1 MWPGARDRQLK
12 LKVPTETFRRLEV
25 RSESEGISVVDYAT
39 QLLAMA
45 LDRTHAGRL
54 SRTTRSTSAPAM
66 GDEAVAT
73 HASPAGMEATIAEAS
88 DRPAAATTRPSDPDQ
103 TPIRLRLYIGGNA
116 PASRLAVQALERLC
130 AEELAGRG
138 QLNVIDVSQRPDLAV
153 RDRIIAVPT
162 LIREFPAPERRVTGD
177 VADRER
183 LLATLLAS

>member
-39 QLLAMA
+39 QLLALA

-54 SRTTRSTSAPAM
+54 SRTTPSTSAAA
-66 GDEAVAT
+66 DT
-73 HASPAGMEATIAEAS
+73 SPTGPE
-88 DRPAAATTRPSDPDQ
+88 ATTREAVDAPATATACPLDPDQ
-103 TPIRLRLYIGGNA
+103 TPIRLRLYVGGNA
-116 PASRLAVQALERLC
+116 PASRVAVQALERLC
-130 AEELAGRG
+130 AEELDGRV
-138 QLNVIDVSQRPDLAV
+138 QLQVIDVSQRPDLAV

-162 LIREFPAPERRVTGD
+162 LIRESPTPERRVTGD

-183 LLATLLAS
+183 VLATLLAI